1 MSSEISRMYGSA
13 ADAQSA
19 VEELREEGFNEI
31 FVVSPPA
38 GEQPPVSAIAA
49 LITQG
54 RVWIED
60 AKIYAKGVAAG
71 HTLVTVHAPFGSG
84 SKISNILDSHNPVAS
99 GLPEP
104 EPEVVWD
111 EAAPLSSAMHWPTK
125 LKDPIPASRTIG
137 LSPLTDPDWS
147 FSGMLGL
154 SLLSDSGKPMESRI
168 GFPLLSDN
176 PAPLSSMLGLPT
188 IIQDRRSKW

>member
-13 ADAQSA
+13 ADAANA
-19 VEELREEGFNEI
+19 VEELREDGFDEI
-31 FVVSPPA
+31 YVVSPPV

-49 LITQG
+49 QIAQG
-54 RVWIED
+54 RVWLED
-60 AKIYAKGVAAG
+60 AKVYAKGVAAG

-84 SKISNILDSHNPVAS
+84 RAITNILEAHNPVDSGIPAS
-99 GLPEP
+99 EP
-104 EPEVVWD
+104 VTLWD
-111 EAAPLSSAMHWPTK
+111 EAAPLSSAMHWPTRI
-125 LKDPIPASRTIG
+125 KDPIPASRVAGI
-137 LSPLTDPDWS
+137 SPLTHSNWS
-147 FSGMLGL
+147 FSGMIGL

-168 GFPLLSDN
+168 GLPLLSDN